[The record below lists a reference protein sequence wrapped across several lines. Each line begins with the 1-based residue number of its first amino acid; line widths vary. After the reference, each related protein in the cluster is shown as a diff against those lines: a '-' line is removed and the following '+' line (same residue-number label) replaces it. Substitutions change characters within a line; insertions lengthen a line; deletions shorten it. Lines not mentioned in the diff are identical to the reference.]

1 MDSKEDKKALRRA
14 KRTFEMV
21 DLVSPS
27 WTIQVPRKK
36 PPHKVISRVSTEC
49 AVWAADRFIE
59 YFENFT
65 SIEDYLRYVKREIVS
80 EKYDEGDGQIRNLHH
95 YFFNEDI
102 HPEEMEFDIKFVGK
116 RFHQSVPNEQYV
128 NLLGSVSSH
137 NNESNIPGRELRW
150 MIYEKN
156 TNKCL
161 GFIRFGSPTINSKPR
176 NLWLGR
182 APDLSIFNRHA
193 AMGFVIVPSQ
203 PFGYNYLGGKLLALL
218 CCSHFAR
225 ETLNEV
231 FEKDIALFETTSLYG
246 STTDASQ
253 YDGLKP
259 FMRYKGLTESKFLP
273 LLHDTKFHELHN
285 QFTVWN
291 DNVPLTENWASSKK
305 MKRQGKMVSIIKNS
319 LSADKKLGT
328 PEHERLQELNRV
340 LELAGGL
347 TQKKRTYFCEY
358 GYSNVREV
366 ILGEQKELIRGQNWE
381 KHELDNIIKWW
392 KKKATKRYEKLKAE
406 GRFRTKVEL
415 WTDDDDIQI
424 IR

>member
-1 MDSKEDKKALRRA
+1 MIIPEKDTLWA
-14 KRTFEMV
+14 V
-21 DLVSPS
+21 DEF
-27 WTIQVPRKK
+27 IQYF
-36 PPHKVISRVSTEC
+36 SRMQ
-49 AVWAADRFIE
+49 
-59 YFENFT
+59 N
-65 SIEDYLRYVKREIVS
+65 IEDYLRYVKKEVIKTTS
-80 EKYDEGDGQIRNLHH
+80 TLFPLHDE
-95 YFFNEDI
+95 FFNEDI
-102 HPEEMEFDIKFVGK
+102 HPNDMEFDIRFVGS
-116 RFHQSVPNEQYV
+116 RFDNSLPQDHYNT
-128 NLLGSVSSH
+128 LLRAVSSH

-156 TNKCL
+156 TDTLL

-176 NLWLGR
+176 NIWLGK
-182 APDLSIFNRHA
+182 APNLSIFNRHA

-273 LLHDTKFHELHN
+273 LLHDEAFHKLHDR
-285 QFTVWN
+285 FKALN
-291 DNVPLTENWASSKK
+291 DNKPLTDNRASSKK
-305 MKRQGKMVSIIKNS
+305 MKRQTKMISILRNS
-319 LSADKKLGT
+319 MKEYGMDSQ
-328 PEHERLQELNRV
+328 LQEFNAVVSAALS
-340 LELAGGL
+340 L

-366 ILGEQKELIRGQNWE
+366 ILGEQDELLRGPNWDKFYLE
-381 KHELDNIIKWW
+381 NIIAWW
-392 KKKATKRYEKLKAE
+392 KKKASKRYEKLKRE
-406 GRFRTKVEL
+406 DRFRDKVEL